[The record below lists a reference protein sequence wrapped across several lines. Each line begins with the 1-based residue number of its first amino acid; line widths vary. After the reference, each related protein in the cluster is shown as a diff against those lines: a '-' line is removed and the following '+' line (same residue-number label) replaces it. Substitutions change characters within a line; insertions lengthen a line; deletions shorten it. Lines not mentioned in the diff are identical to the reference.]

1 MRARLADGGAV
12 LVNIIGSVEGP
23 HGRFTRAEYATYR
36 AVFPRVDLFPV
47 GLPGDGERVQNIVLA
62 ASSTPR
68 PSVSREAELDR
79 ILEHRWRGG
88 VASDVPV
95 LTDDRAPVEYYLDGV
110 R

>member
-1 MRARLADGGAV
+1 M
-12 LVNIIGSVEGP
+12 
-23 HGRFTRAEYATYR
+23 
-36 AVFPRVDLFPV
+36 FPRVDLFPV

-68 PSVSREAELDR
+68 PSVSGRRNWTASSNTDGE
-79 ILEHRWRGG
+79 G